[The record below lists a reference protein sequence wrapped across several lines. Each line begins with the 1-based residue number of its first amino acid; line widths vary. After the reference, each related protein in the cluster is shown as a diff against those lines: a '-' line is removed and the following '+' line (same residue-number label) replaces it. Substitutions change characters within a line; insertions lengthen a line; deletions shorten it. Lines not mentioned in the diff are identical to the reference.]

1 QFQKIQ
7 AQRKGI
13 TAMEG
18 KVISTSFV
26 ESAVVNAPV
35 SAIWPFIKLKEFG
48 KFYSA
53 IQKVETIPGERETVK
68 WYFEND
74 TILTLQEEEY
84 STVKKIHVI

>member
-1 QFQKIQ
+1 
-7 AQRKGI
+7 
-13 TAMEG
+13 MEG

-84 STVKKIHVI
+84 SVSMAPGPRLLICLQYQNCF